1 MLEFGIFLHS
11 LISGFMIFFMSVVTP
26 SVFSILN
33 EDEAGK
39 LLRVIFPRMFIY
51 GLIITIFSC
60 AIFFVIS
67 TIDFLIISLVSAA
80 FFLINLIYLT
90 PRINI
95 YRDKFK
101 GGIVEAEKKFKM
113 LHFFSVVLF
122 ISQLFGSIFIVFV
135 YFY

>member
-1 MLEFGIFLHS
+1 
-11 LISGFMIFFMSVVTP
+11 MSVVTP

-60 AIFFVIS
+60 AVFFVIS
-67 TIDFLIISLVSAA
+67 MIDFLIISLVSAA

>member
-11 LISGFMIFFMSVVTP
+11 LIIGFMIFFMSVVTP

-51 GLIITIFSC
+51 GLIITILSC
-60 AIFFVIS
+60 AVFFVIS
-67 TIDFLIISLVSAA
+67 KIDFLIISLVSAA

-95 YRDKFK
+95 Y
-101 GGIVEAEKKFKM
+101 EKKFKM

>member
-11 LISGFMIFFMSVVTP
+11 LIIGFMIFFMSVVTP

-60 AIFFVIS
+60 AVFFVIS
-67 TIDFLIISLVSAA
+67 IIDFQNVK
-80 FFLINLIYLT
+80 FF
-90 PRINI
+90 
-95 YRDKFK
+95 
-101 GGIVEAEKKFKM
+101 
-113 LHFFSVVLF
+113 
-122 ISQLFGSIFIVFV
+122 
-135 YFY
+135 

>member
-1 MLEFGIFLHS
+1 
-11 LISGFMIFFMSVVTP
+11 MSVVTP

-51 GLIITIFSC
+51 GLIITILSC
-60 AIFFVIS
+60 AVFFVIS
-67 TIDFLIISLVSAA
+67 KIDFLIISLVSAA

-113 LHFFSVVLF
+113 LHFFSVALF

>member
-1 MLEFGIFLHS
+1 
-11 LISGFMIFFMSVVTP
+11 MSVVTP

-51 GLIITIFSC
+51 GLIITILSC
-60 AIFFVIS
+60 AVFFVIS
-67 TIDFLIISLVSAA
+67 IIDFLIISLVSAA

-101 GGIVEAEKKFKM
+101 GGIVEAEKNLKCFIFLSSFIYFTAFWIYLYCICIFLLGGQYENFKN
-113 LHFFSVVLF
+113 
-122 ISQLFGSIFIVFV
+122 I
-135 YFY
+135 

>member
-1 MLEFGIFLHS
+1 
-11 LISGFMIFFMSVVTP
+11 MIFFMSVVTP

-39 LLRVIFPRMFIY
+39 LLRVIFPRMFTY
-51 GLIITIFSC
+51 GLII
-60 AIFFVIS
+60 AILSSAVFFVIS
-67 TIDFLIISLVSAA
+67 MIDFLIISLVSAA

-101 GGIVEAEKKFKM
+101 SGIIEAEKKFKM
-113 LHFFSVVLF
+113 LHLFSVVLF

>member
-11 LISGFMIFFMSVVTP
+11 LIIGFMIFFMSVVTP

-60 AIFFVIS
+60 AVFFVIS
-67 TIDFLIISLVSAA
+67 MIDFLIIS

>member
-11 LISGFMIFFMSVVTP
+11 LIIGFMIFFMSVVTP

-39 LLRVIFPRMFIY
+39 LLRVIFPECYLWFNHYYFIV
-51 GLIITIFSC
+51 C
-60 AIFFVIS
+60 CFFVIS
-67 TIDFLIISLVSAA
+67 MIDFLIISLVSAA

-101 GGIVEAEKKFKM
+101 GGSLRLKKNLKC
-113 LHFFSVVLF
+113 F
-122 ISQLFGSIFIVFV
+122 IFLSSFIYLQLFGSIFIVFV